1 MEINN
6 SVLSV
11 LYNYLFLL
19 TLYITFAY
27 FEKNKKTLES
37 SRV

>member
-19 TLYITFAY
+19 TLYIAFPY
-27 FEKNKKTLES
+27 FENNKKTLEC